1 MSLVLKCDRLLLGPL
16 QASLSSRLENLFQVS
31 FPQTGAPQRLEDGVV
46 SLQNLLGAEQQ
57 QQQEGDQEQQ
67 ENRPSAGR

>member
-1 MSLVLKCDRLLLGPL
+1 MLGPL

-46 SLQNLLGAEQQ
+46 SLKSLLGAEQQ
-57 QQQEGDQEQQ
+57 QQQRPEEDQEQQ
-67 ENRPSAGR
+67 ENQPSAGR